1 MKIMSFYLERTMTII
16 DMASRYGNSVR
27 EMSVCQRLTPLDSK
41 NQGPPVG
48 LVWFWFA
55 GYTLLL
61 VCYTAVICDWI
72 TLPLCGVC
80 VFIAVG
86 AMWTKFSSWRKQKR
100 WRGICSRYGSLF
112 DSQVGEMTKEDKR
125 AQWLKNKVY
134 HSKEKTRWQT
144 AQRRKKKKSTKLIKR
159 KSIYDPQIGNI
170 SMGGMKDAFAKLAGM
185 NNIPFDD
192 DVMDKIENMGAIYT
206 ILREA
211 VSTPQ
216 MCASLFLFFKA
227 TYKGGSIAYKAAEY
241 LADVC
246 DLEFSSQ
253 SGEFTLPK
261 TEETLNT
268 IHDNQTGEF
277 TSSLQDKDKPKWLR
291 LLKECKENWTLVI
304 RNEGFTKISHILSL
318 SIALGLCEASSLDFK
333 VGGMKLFSIGAI
345 AKQASCVDLIDA
357 AFETIVYFAEGGY
370 ACFERG
376 SIKPLLYGNMENE
389 EFEDNYGKCQ
399 QCFDYAKA
407 GNLALEGLDENDYE
421 QLLCATI
428 EKCNSLVNS
437 ARGSVEKNVLRRK
450 LDALRVWQSSFR
462 QTRVQGG
469 LREAPYSI
477 GVFGSTAVGK
487 SSVANILMVTTL
499 LHNGFRATD
508 DRVITLNES
517 DKYMSNYRSF
527 INGILIDDIGNTKAE
542 FVEKAP
548 TTLMVQLVNNVR
560 MYANMAE
567 AELKGKVSVEPK
579 VVIGTKNVKD
589 TCATVYSNEPASIAR
604 RDRRTITVE
613 VREQFRSDGMLDADK
628 VKEYYGTQ
636 VPLIPD
642 VWEITVEQAYPI
654 KNPTKGKHD
663 LIGWKT
669 ISWGGVP
676 MTKVSLAHFIR
687 YVAEDSKSFYE
698 AQKTLVENQ
707 SNMASKMTLCK
718 TCGLVQD
725 VCTCVPP
732 ALSLPPLEDDCPQ
745 GYCVRC
751 EAYHSEEIVHDNQ
764 FGTKIAGFIHQR
776 VWKWSRA
783 LRPKLD
789 YWCND
794 IEERTVE
801 WLINRLDWLEN
812 SPYTVWT
819 NWVPTDWMSR
829 GFMKNLVWL
838 TNEKRLKE
846 RIRTSYINHCLIA
859 VGCLFFALF
868 VHPFLLILLTYPVL
882 CMGRIVEVEK
892 KRLYDEV
899 SLDNAAMPQI
909 FKMYRDRHVKWITG
923 LCVTIAAL
931 YAVAQI
937 WKALQIVPTPQGN
950 LAPEG
955 DKDIEERD
963 AEVNPWAGVVVEPMP
978 CQDNV
983 KSTTVDQLQSLV
995 EKNLAYVEIRPK
1007 NSDKVYE
1014 CNAFFP
1020 CSNVAIVP
1028 NHMWLVDDL
1037 KCKFTRHDPEKIGG
1051 NFEAW
1056 LCRKQSYRIPK
1067 TDLSVVWVPNGGDW
1081 KDLTRYLPEKAFA
1094 AVPARLIYKKES
1106 GEILKL
1112 SSGIPK
1118 LRMEPKN
1125 VLTKACSF
1133 FGSEYK
1139 LGFNTFEGLCMATI
1153 VTETRG
1159 PLIGGFHLGGVNGHV
1174 NGCSGLLTSVQFEG
1188 AMQKLREL
1196 EGVVLSKS
1204 EGEIPQKLYDIQFYQ
1219 GADVHPRSAV
1229 NFLEK
1234 GCNCKYYG
1242 QVIGRS
1248 TYHTSVEPTVISSH
1262 VEDVTGVPQKWG
1274 GPQFRKGYPFQ
1285 ASLVYSTKPSCGL
1298 EGSLLIRAAKDYLK
1312 PILKAM
1318 SRMTQLRADIR
1329 PLSDMEVI
1337 CGIDGKRFIDKM
1349 PANTSVGFPLSG
1361 PKSKFLTELPEEDYP
1376 SHQYPVELDSK
1387 FWDVAREMERLYL
1400 SGKRAY
1406 PIFKACLKDEPTK
1419 LTKDKVRVFQG
1430 APIALQLLVRK
1441 YFLPCA
1447 RFLSMIPL
1455 ISECAV
1461 GINASG
1467 PEWDQLAKHVKK
1479 YGLDR
1484 ILAGDYSKYDLR
1496 MAAQLMFAAFRILMD
1511 IARASGQYSDDDLKI
1526 MEGIATD
1533 ICYPLMAYNGDLV
1546 QHFGSNPSG
1555 QNLTVYIN
1563 SIVNSLLMRCAYFEI
1578 MDQDNVPAFR
1588 DVCALMTYGDDVKS
1602 SVKQGFDAFNHIS
1615 VANFLEARDMK
1626 FTMPDK
1632 ESTPTPYMKDED
1644 ADFLKRKNIYNPDTG
1659 CIMGALDPDSKF
1671 KSLHAVLHSK
1681 AVTPEQQAMQNI
1693 DGFLRESF
1701 PYGKE
1706 YYEMRRAQM
1715 QEIAKRADLTHG
1727 CLMLDT
1733 TYDDNVLKFKEKYK

>member
-1 MKIMSFYLERTMTII
+1 MSFYLERTMTII
-16 DMASRYGNSVR
+16 DMASKYGSSVR

-41 NQGPPVG
+41 YQEPPCG
-48 LVWFWFA
+48 LVWYWFVGYVLVVVHPTVA
-55 GYTLLL
+55 GKWMALLL
-61 VCYTAVICDWI
+61 SVGCILAAARAVWNKS
-72 TLPLCGVC
+72 LQR
-80 VFIAVG
+80 
-86 AMWTKFSSWRKQKR
+86 RKQLR
-100 WRGICSRYGSLF
+100 WQKICSRYGYLF
-112 DSQVGEMTKEDKR
+112 TPQGGEMTKEDRR
-125 AQWLKNKVY
+125 AKWLKNKTY
-134 HSKEKTRWQT
+134 NSKEKRNWEVRS
-144 AQRRKKKKSTKLIKR
+144 RRKKKSSKKTTQR
-159 KSIYDPQIGNI
+159 VYVPQVGDV
-170 SMGGMKDAFAKLAGM
+170 SMGGMKEAFSKLAGM

-192 DVMDKIENMGAIYT
+192 DVMDKIENLGAIYT

-241 LADVC
+241 LANIC

-253 SGEFTLPK
+253 
-261 TEETLNT
+261 
-268 IHDNQTGEF
+268 TGEF
-277 TSSLQDKDKPKWLR
+277 TSPKTEDTLDAVYDTQTGTFSSPLKDKDKPKWLQ

-333 VGGMKLFSIGAI
+333 VGGMKMFSIGAV
-345 AKQASCVDLIDA
+345 AKQASCIDLIDA
-357 AFETIVYFAEGGY
+357 VFETVVYFAEGGY

-376 SIKPLLYGNMENE
+376 TIKPLLYGNMENE
-389 EFEDNYGKCQ
+389 EFEENYGRCQ
-399 QCFDYAKA
+399 QCHDYARA

-428 EKCNSLVNS
+428 EKCNTMIQTS
-437 ARGSVEKNVLRRK
+437 RGSVEKNVLRRK

-477 GVFGSTAVGK
+477 GVFGGTGVGK

-499 LHNGFRATD
+499 LHNDYRATD

-517 DKYMSNYRSF
+517 DKYMSNYRSY

-548 TTLMVQLVNNVR
+548 TTLMIQLVNNVR

-613 VREQFRSDGMLDADK
+613 VREPFRSDGMLDADK
-628 VKEYYGTQ
+628 VRAFYGHQ
-636 VPLIPD
+636 IPLIPD
-642 VWEITVEQAYPI
+642 LWEITVEHAYPVP
-654 KNPTKGKHD
+654 NPTKGKSD

-669 ISWGGVP
+669 INWGGAP
-676 MTKVSLAHFIR
+676 LEKISLKHFVR
-687 YVAEDSKSFYE
+687 YVAEDSKGFYI
-698 AQKTLVENQ
+698 AQKQLVENQ
-707 SNMASKMTLCK
+707 SNLALKMKLCE
-718 TCGLVQD
+718 TCRLVQD
-725 VCTCVPP
+725 VCICPPPVTTVPIVGP
-732 ALSLPPLEDDCPQ
+732 ECPN
-745 GYCVRC
+745 GYCEQC
-751 EAYHSEEIVHDNQ
+751 EGHHHEEVVLDNQ
-764 FGTKIAGFIHQR
+764 FGLKIAGFLHQKC
-776 VWKWSRA
+776 WTWSRR

-789 YWCND
+789 YWLNET
-794 IEERTVE
+794 EERSVE
-801 WLINRLDWLEN
+801 WLIKRLDWLEN

-819 NWVPTDWMSR
+819 NWVPTEWMSR
-829 GFMKNLVWL
+829 DFMKNLVWL
-838 TNEKRLKE
+838 TNETELRA
-846 RIRTSYINHCLIA
+846 RIRKSYRNHLI
-859 VGCLFFALF
+859 CLFFIIAF
-868 VHPFLLILLTYPVL
+868 AFHVHNLLIVYAIIPLL
-882 CMGRIVEVEK
+882 CMCRVVEVEK

-899 SLDNAAMPQI
+899 SAENEAMPQI

-923 LCVTIAAL
+923 VCVTIAAI

-937 WKALQIVPTPQGN
+937 WKALRVIPTPQGN
-950 LAPEG
+950 LAPTG
-955 DKDIEERD
+955 DKEIEERD
-963 AEVNPWAGVVVEPMP
+963 SEVNPWAGVVVEPMP
-978 CQDNV
+978 CQKHV
-983 KSTTVDQLQSLV
+983 KNTTVDQLQAMV
-995 EKNLAYVEIRPK
+995 AKNIAYMEIRPK
-1007 NSDKVYE
+1007 GSEKVYE

-1028 NHMWLVDDL
+1028 NHMWLADDL

-1056 LCRKQSYRIPK
+1056 LCRRQSYHIPK

-1081 KDLTRYLPEKAFA
+1081 KDLTKFLPEKAFA
-1094 AVPARLIYKKES
+1094 AVPARLVYKKES
-1106 GEILKL
+1106 GNLLEL

-1118 LRMEPKN
+1118 LFMQPKD

-1133 FGSEYK
+1133 FGAEYK

-1153 VTETRG
+1153 VTETKG

-1174 NGCSGLLTSVQFEG
+1174 NGCSGLLTSEQFTN
-1188 AMQKLREL
+1188 AMQKLKETD
-1196 EGVVLSKS
+1196 GVVLSKS
-1204 EGEIPQKLYDIQFYQ
+1204 EGEIPQKLYDIQFFQ
-1219 GADVHPRSAV
+1219 NADVHPRSAV

-1234 GCNCKYYG
+1234 GSNCKFYG

-1248 TYHTSVEPTVISSH
+1248 TYHSSVEPTVISEH
-1262 VEDVTGVPQKWG
+1262 VEAVTGVPQKWG
-1274 GPQFRKGYPFQ
+1274 GPKFRKGYPFQ

-1298 EGSLLIRAAKDYLK
+1298 EGTLVIRAAKDYLY
-1312 PILKAM
+1312 PILKSM
-1318 SRMTQLRADIR
+1318 KRLKQLSADIR
-1329 PLSDMEVI
+1329 PLTEMEVV

-1349 PANTSVGFPLSG
+1349 PPNTSVGFPLSG
-1361 PKSKFLTELPEEDYP
+1361 AKSKFLTELPLEEYP
-1376 SHQYPVELDSK
+1376 SHQYPVELDAK
-1387 FWDVAREMERLYL
+1387 FWDMAKSMEELYL

-1441 YFLPCA
+1441 YFLPAA

-1455 ISECAV
+1455 TSECAV
-1461 GINASG
+1461 GVNASG
-1467 PEWDQLAKHVKK
+1467 PEWDQLAKHMKK
-1479 YGLDR
+1479 YGDDR

-1496 MAAQLMFAAFRILMD
+1496 MSAQLMFAAFRVMMD
-1511 IARASGQYSDDDLKI
+1511 IAKSTSQYSEDDLTI

-1555 QNLTVYIN
+1555 QNLTVYVN

-1578 MDQDNVPAFR
+1578 MKERNPPPFR
-1588 DVCALMTYGDDVKS
+1588 EVCALMTYGDDVKS
-1602 SVKQGFDAFNHIS
+1602 SVKEGFDQFNHIS
-1615 VANFLEARDMK
+1615 VAQFLENRDMK

-1632 ESTPTPYMKDED
+1632 ESEPTPYMKDDE
-1644 ADFLKRKNIYNPDTG
+1644 ADFLKRKNVYNPDTD
-1659 CIMGALDPDSKF
+1659 CIMGALDQDSKF

-1681 AVTPEQQAMQNI
+1681 AVTGEQQAMQNI

-1701 PYGKE
+1701 PYGEE
-1706 YYEMRRAQM
+1706 YYEQRRTQMR
-1715 QEIAKRADLTHG
+1715 EIAERADLAHG

-1733 TYDDNVLKFKEKYK
+1733 TYEDNVLKFKEKYQ